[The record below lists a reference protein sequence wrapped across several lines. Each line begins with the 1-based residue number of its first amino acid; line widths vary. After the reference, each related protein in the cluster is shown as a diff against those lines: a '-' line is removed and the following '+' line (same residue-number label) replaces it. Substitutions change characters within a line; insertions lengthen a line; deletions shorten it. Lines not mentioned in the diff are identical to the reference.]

1 MWCTALNRIR
11 FLSAAAYL
19 MPHGGMTSSTSSG
32 LLPALT
38 QPMLINIGRYP
49 LNPFHPASD
58 QHLRQHLLDDL
69 APFAES
75 DDETYQTELRHA
87 IARRLYKTGVSGQD
101 RTALFEAVYNQTR
114 GLDILQPLMN
124 DPGVTEIMVNG
135 PDAIFYEKAG
145 ELHRSNLRFDQPADL
160 ENLIYNLFSRVNR
173 NLNLSQPI
181 ADARLP
187 DGSRANA
194 VLPPAAPDGPILTL
208 RKFTGIRHTPEAL
221 VQSGFINTAA
231 LHFLKEKVESRSSV
245 FICGGTGTGKTTL
258 LNVLS
263 NYIPKSERVVTI
275 EDSAELQLIG
285 QENLVRLEVR
295 QPGPDG
301 QGGIDLRQLIRASL
315 RMRPDR
321 LIIGEVRGAEAA
333 DFVQAMNTGHP
344 GALCTGHG
352 NSCQDMFMRLGNL
365 VLEGSRLPPNAIRAV
380 MAACINIM
388 VHISRYPGGLRR
400 VDEICSVDAS
410 AAQCKLT
417 TLYRLDTKT
426 EQLLETHHETT
437 LPFA

>member
-1 MWCTALNRIR
+1 M
-11 FLSAAAYL
+11 
-19 MPHGGMTSSTSSG
+19 
-32 LLPALT
+32 
-38 QPMLINIGRYP
+38 
-49 LNPFHPASD
+49 NPFHPASD

-426 EQLLETHHETT
+426 EQLLETHHEIT